1 MEFVVVTKPIDQ
13 DGTFD
18 EAVKGVSVIAHT
30 ASPTTFTPEV
40 STFASSLFYMEG
52 KSDEVVKQD
61 SERDVMIPAIRGTTG
76 ILRSAA
82 LEHSVK
88 AIVITSS

>member
-1 MEFVVVTKPIDQ
+1 MVTKPIDQ

-30 ASPTTFTPEV
+30 ASPTTFTPE
-40 STFASSLFYMEG
+40 
-52 KSDEVVKQD
+52 D

-88 AIVITSS
+88 AIVITSSIVAFLDLSQIGDPGYKLTDKS